1 MFRSG
6 ISFTFLLAVALFAAA
21 CSSNV
26 PAPAA
31 QLEPARYTIEM
42 SEYAFSPDR
51 IEVKVGQEVTL
62 ELVNLGQISH
72 ELMIG
77 REVASMNNRPSGFQE
92 DFFEAAH
99 VEPMVM
105 GVEEPEAG
113 HSAEG
118 HGADHAG
125 SFMVV
130 LPENGDKASV
140 TFQVTGDMVGE
151 WELGCFEQDGVHYD
165 AGMKGT
171 LVVLP

>member
-1 MFRSG
+1 MLHFG
-6 ISFTFLLAVALFAAA
+6 ISFAFLLVVALFAAA
-21 CSSNV
+21 CSSSA

-31 QLEPARYTIEM
+31 QLEPVRFTVEM
-42 SEYAFSPDR
+42 SEYAFSPGR

-77 REVASMNNRPSGFQE
+77 REVASMNNRPSGFHE
-92 DFFEAAH
+92 DFFESAN

-105 GVEEPEAG
+105 GVEEPDAG

-130 LPENGDKASV
+130 LPETGDKASL
-140 TFQVTGDMVGE
+140 TFQVTEDMVGE

-165 AGMKGT
+165 AGMKGA